1 MPDFKNII
9 TSCKEFKKE
18 AIEIL
23 GIDQSLHEFEEHH
36 GLFDAVIITASFD
49 EFESVKIIVDSI
61 KPVTFNKNDSTIYYQ
76 GTRTIQS
83 KRKVIKVLI
92 PFPYSIGLEATSSLT
107 TKVISNFRPRY
118 IFMVGI
124 CAGNKNL
131 CKVGDV
137 IIAEKSLNYHT
148 VVEIERNDESKE
160 KKFMHNLCSIN
171 GYLKSQLE
179 LFARSEAIKDI
190 AESYPNKSKIDSPLK
205 MHIGL
210 MVTGSSLLRSG
221 SIMKEINETYIGVKG
236 LDMETYGLY
245 YSATQVFKDYAP
257 NFLSVKSVSDYGD
270 NTKHKLTSNERRKY
284 SLYTSSN
291 ALKRFIN
298 EYLE

>member
-1 MPDFKNII
+1 MPDFRNII
-9 TSCKEFKKE
+9 QSCKEFKKE
-18 AIEIL
+18 AIELL

-36 GLFDAVIITASFD
+36 GLFDAVIITASSD
-49 EFESVKIIVDSI
+49 EFESVKSIVDSI
-61 KPVTFNKNDSTIYYQ
+61 RPVTFNKNDSTIYYQ
-76 GTRTIQS
+76 GTIQS
-83 KRKVIKVLI
+83 KNKAIKVLI
-92 PFPYSIGLEATSSLT
+92 PFPYSMGLEAASSLT

-137 IIAEKSLNYHT
+137 IIAEKSLNYHS
-148 VVEIERNDESKE
+148 VVEIERKDESKD

-171 GYLKSQLE
+171 GHLKNQLE
-179 LFARSEAIKDI
+179 LFAKSKTIQRIK
-190 AESYPNKSKIDSPLK
+190 ESYPHKSKIETSLK
-205 MHIGL
+205 AHIGL
-210 MVTGSSLLRSG
+210 LVTGSSLLRS
-221 SIMKEINETYIGVKG
+221 SAIMKEINDVYIGVKG

-257 NFLSVKSVSDYGD
+257 NFLSIKSVNDFGD
-270 NTKHKLTSNERRKY
+270 NSEHKLKVLERRNY
-284 SLYTSSN
+284 SLFTSSN
-291 ALKRFIN
+291 TLKRFIN